1 MSGGYFK
8 NTVFNAVSNAVS
20 LPQNTFVTSNENNIY
35 FSSLY
40 FYRNLITGVNTNFT
54 ATPATGNYEPT
65 LDFNDVYINGHMNA
79 YYKNANLINAVH
91 SSEAVINDLKAVN
104 GNLYMIRSNPNATV
118 FNVYI
123 NGVITQTMANSTL
136 DSSFNNITVVK
147 L

>member
-1 MSGGYFK
+1 
-8 NTVFNAVSNAVS
+8 
-20 LPQNTFVTSNENNIY
+20 
-35 FSSLY
+35 
-40 FYRNLITGVNTNFT
+40 
-54 ATPATGNYEPT
+54 
-65 LDFNDVYINGHMNA
+65 MNA